1 MCGLVQLLMLLPVA
15 NQNEMPAKKHAL
27 FDEISEE
34 SLKSMGGAVEIMK
47 VMKLNGCF
55 GSINALGRMQQ
66 HAEED

>member
-34 SLKSMGGAVEIMK
+34 SLKSMGG
-47 VMKLNGCF
+47 G
-55 GSINALGRMQQ
+55 Q
-66 HAEED
+66 

>member
-34 SLKSMGGAVEIMK
+34 SLKSMGG
-47 VMKLNGCF
+47 
-55 GSINALGRMQQ
+55 GSRNHEGYEAEWLLWFYQCIRTNA
-66 HAEED
+66 ATC